1 MFATAIIVFRE
12 TLEAALFVG
21 IVAAATR
28 GLAGRMTWLAG
39 GVFAGLLGALALA
52 AGASKI
58 STLADGIGQD
68 LVNVGILSLALVML
82 AWHCIW
88 VSTHGRE
95 MSQDARRLGSS
106 VREGTRSPRALIVAV
121 VLAVLREGAETVLFV
136 AGLATGTPG
145 STSSMLLGAA
155 LGVLGGVALGVMIY
169 FGLSRVKPHNLF
181 AVTNVLIMLLAAA
194 IASQLARALAQAGLV
209 DRWSNSLWDTSAVL
223 RTDSPFGVLLHAL
236 AGYDAR
242 PSGLQLAFYLGT
254 LIIIGLATRQMQR
267 RQLQPPARP
276 DALAQAR

>member
-28 GLAGRMTWLAG
+28 GLAGRTKWLAA
-39 GVFAGLLGALALA
+39 GVLAGLLGALALA
-52 AGASKI
+52 AGAGQI
-58 STLADGIGQD
+58 SALADGIGQD
-68 LVNVGILSLALVML
+68 LVNVGILSLALAML

-136 AGLATGTPG
+136 AGLATGAPG
-145 STSSMLLGAA
+145 STQSMLLGAA
-155 LGVLGGVALGVMIY
+155 LGVLGGVAIGMMIY
-169 FGLSRVKPHNLF
+169 FGLSRVKPQNLF
-181 AVTNVLIMLLAAA
+181 AVTNLLIVLLAAA
-194 IASQLARALAQAGLV
+194 IASQLARALAQSGLV
-209 DRWSNSLWDTSAVL
+209 DWWASALWDSSAL
-223 RTDSPFGVLLHAL
+223 LKTDSPLGVLLHAL
-236 AGYDAR
+236 VGYDAQ
-242 PSGLQLAFYLGT
+242 PSGLQLAFYLST
-254 LIIIGLATRQMQR
+254 LLIIGLATRQMQR
-267 RQLQPPARP
+267 RQQQPPARP
-276 DALAQAR
+276 SALARAR